1 MVCAPAAV
9 ANVAID
15 RAMNN
20 TGTADTTRQDDE
32 LEDMCFLG
40 RAHGGAGFTTRMQP
54 HHRSDAGP
62 PARGRVP
69 CPRRSAVSDGDE
81 LMADDVSASSRCWY
95 LRSPVFASNTL
106 RTPLYVTMYTSP
118 RYTSGVHKYPPPLGT
133 LHATW
138 S

>member
-1 MVCAPAAV
+1 MVWAPAAV

-20 TGTADTTRQDDE
+20 TGTADTTRPDDE

-62 PARGRVP
+62 PAGGRVP
-69 CPRRSAVSDGDE
+69 CPRRSAVPDGDE
-81 LMADDVSASSRCWY
+81 LI
-95 LRSPVFASNTL
+95 L
-106 RTPLYVTMYTSP
+106 RTDEQAALRKGRCGQNGGAHVVGGQPLE
-118 RYTSGVHKYPPPLGT
+118 G
-133 LHATW
+133 
-138 S
+138 